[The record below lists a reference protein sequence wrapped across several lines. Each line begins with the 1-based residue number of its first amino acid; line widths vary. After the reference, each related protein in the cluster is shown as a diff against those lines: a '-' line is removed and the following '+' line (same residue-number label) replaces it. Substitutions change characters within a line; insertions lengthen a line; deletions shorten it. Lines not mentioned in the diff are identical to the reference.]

1 MEHWFQDMVAVA
13 FELAWEWMVCGK
25 AVGAQARF
33 WNDVIYILVLLIFL
47 VVVRERELRT
57 DCAWRNI

>member
-25 AVGAQARF
+25 TVGARARF
-33 WNDVIYILVLLIFL
+33 WK
-47 VVVRERELRT
+47 R
-57 DCAWRNI
+57 RNIYFSFVNIFGGSEGERTEN